1 MNRFSDGFSKF
12 SAGDPFL
19 FRDVVSLTGFN
30 VADVVVSLMGLTEDD
45 VFNVTDDVLSL
56 GRSTLSTSPSLLWT
70 NGDRVVVVFANS
82 NSLLM
87 CWSQFVFEL
96 SILAMIIQSSSSS
109 SSSSSRMDEGTF
121 SGAAQLRSGFGSES
135 GSILIKFAKSI
146 GMLSFGTIGAKKLS
160 LRLVASSSLTKTCS
174 KPISVPDSST
184 IDTFCPFSVTGI
196 DGGDVNKVDAVG
208 HENDARIGNGDDNE
222 AGGWVDD
229 DRAGGGVEDDSGG
242 VGGPTD
248 DAIFLTRLSA

>member
-1 MNRFSDGFSKF
+1 
-12 SAGDPFL
+12 
-19 FRDVVSLTGFN
+19 
-30 VADVVVSLMGLTEDD
+30 
-45 VFNVTDDVLSL
+45 
-56 GRSTLSTSPSLLWT
+56 
-70 NGDRVVVVFANS
+70 
-82 NSLLM
+82 
-87 CWSQFVFEL
+87 
-96 SILAMIIQSSSSS
+96 
-109 SSSSSRMDEGTF
+109 
-121 SGAAQLRSGFGSES
+121 
-135 GSILIKFAKSI
+135 
-146 GMLSFGTIGAKKLS
+146 MLSFGTIGAKKLS
-160 LRLVASSSLTKTCS
+160 LRLVASSSTTKTCS
-174 KPISVPDSST
+174 KPISVPESST